1 MTGGAELAIA
11 AAGLTKRY
19 GKTAALCGVGLQARA
34 GTVTAL
40 LGPNGA
46 GKSTMVRILA
56 TLLRPDAGTARVG
69 GYDVAREPE
78 RVRALIGLAGQSL
91 SVDGKLSG
99 PENLAMFGRLHRLAW
114 PVVRERSARL
124 LDVFDLGGAGRK
136 AVKAYSGG
144 MRRKLDLALSL
155 MAEPPI
161 LFLDEP
167 TVGLDPASRHALWD
181 IIRGLVGRGT
191 TVLLTTQYLDE
202 ADALAGSVVFID
214 AGRVV
219 ATGTPAELKAR
230 AGQAQ
235 FDLIAATGADVIRLT
250 AALGALAVVTDQARR
265 AVRVAVQGSGLDGIR
280 ELHAIAG
287 AVVRAG
293 ASSSGSPSANRTLT
307 TCTSS
312 SRVMRGLPER
322 PGTRHDRP
330 ACRDPPPVRCLGGQ
344 RLLGNGQAQLPAHPP
359 RPRTASQRHT
369 AARPDRGGR

>member
-1 MTGGAELAIA
+1 MRASKAPAARGHDALLGPEAAMTGANELAIA
-11 AAGLTKRY
+11 ASGLTKRY
-19 GKTAALCGVGLQARA
+19 GKTAALCDFSLQARA

-46 GKSTMVRILA
+46 GKTTMVRILS

-69 GYDVAREPE
+69 GYDVARDPE
-78 RVRALIGLAGQSL
+78 RVRSRIALTGQSL

-144 MRRKLDLALSL
+144 MRRKLDLAVSL
-155 MAEPPI
+155 MAEPAI

-167 TVGLDPASRHALWD
+167 TAGLDPASRHALWE

-219 ATGTPAELKAR
+219 AAGTPAELKAR

-235 FDLIAATGADVIRLT
+235 FDLIAATDADVIRLT
-250 AALGALAVVTDQARR
+250 AALGGLAVVTGQARR
-265 AVRVAVQGSGLDGIR
+265 AVRVAVQSTGLEGVR
-280 ELHAIAG
+280 ELNAITG
-287 AVVRAG
+287 AAVRAG
-293 ASSSGSPSANRTLT
+293 AAIERFSLREPDLDDAYFQLT
-307 TCTSS
+307 GHA
-312 SRVMRGLPER
+312 R
-322 PGTRHDRP
+322 
-330 ACRDPPPVRCLGGQ
+330 
-344 RLLGNGQAQLPAHPP
+344 
-359 RPRTASQRHT
+359 
-369 AARPDRGGR
+369 AAGAAGDAA

>member
-1 MTGGAELAIA
+1 MGTSQAIV

-19 GKTAALCGVGLQARA
+19 GKTAALCDVSFQASA

-46 GKSTMVRILA
+46 GKTTMVRILS
-56 TLLRPDAGTARVG
+56 TLLRPDAGTAWVG

-78 RVRALIGLAGQSL
+78 RVQARIGLTGQSL

-124 LDVFDLGGAGRK
+124 LDVFDLGGAGKK
-136 AVKAYSGG
+136 AVKTYSGG

-167 TVGLDPASRHALWD
+167 TTGLDPASRHALWD

-191 TVLLTTQYLDE
+191 TVLLTSQYLDE
-202 ADALAGSVVFID
+202 ADALAGSVVFIN

-230 AGQAQ
+230 AGQAR
-235 FDLIAATGADVIRLT
+235 FDLIAASDADVIRLT
-250 AALGALAVVTDQARR
+250 AALGALAVVTDEARR
-265 AVRVAVQGSGLDGIR
+265 AVCVAVQGSGLEGIR
-280 ELHAIAG
+280 ELNAITG
-287 AVVRAG
+287 AAVRAG
-293 ASSSGSPSANRTLT
+293 ASIERFSLHEPDLDDVYFQLT
-307 TCTSS
+307 
-312 SRVMRGLPER
+312 G
-322 PGTRHDRP
+322 HARP
-330 ACRDPPPVRCLGGQ
+330 AG
-344 RLLGNGQAQLPAHPP
+344 
-359 RPRTASQRHT
+359 
-369 AARPDRGGR
+369 AAGDAA

>member
-1 MTGGAELAIA
+1 MTGGNEPAIA

-19 GKTAALCGVGLQARA
+19 GKTAALCDVSLQARA

-46 GKSTMVRILA
+46 GKTTMVRILA

-78 RVRALIGLAGQSL
+78 RVRARIGLAGQSL

-124 LDVFDLGGAGRK
+124 LEVFDLGGAGKK

-167 TVGLDPASRHALWD
+167 TAGLDPASRHALWD

-219 ATGTPAELKAR
+219 AAGTPAELKAR
-230 AGQAQ
+230 AGHAQ

-250 AALGALAVVTDQARR
+250 AALGTLAVVTDQSRR
-265 AVRVAVQGSGLDGIR
+265 AVRVAVQGSGLEGIR
-280 ELHAIAG
+280 ELNAITGAAAAAG
-287 AVVRAG
+287 AGIERFSLREPDLDDVYFQ
-293 ASSSGSPSANRTLT
+293 LT
-307 TCTSS
+307 
-312 SRVMRGLPER
+312 G
-322 PGTRHDRP
+322 HARP
-330 ACRDPPPVRCLGGQ
+330 AR
-344 RLLGNGQAQLPAHPP
+344 PAGD
-359 RPRTASQRHT
+359 
-369 AARPDRGGR
+369 AA

>member
-1 MTGGAELAIA
+1 MRTSNATAASGRDELPGPAAVMTGGSELAIA
-11 AAGLTKRY
+11 ASGLTKRY
-19 GKTAALCGVGLQARA
+19 GKTTALCDVSLQVRA

-46 GKSTMVRILA
+46 GKTTMVRILS

-69 GYDVAREPE
+69 GYDLARDREH
-78 RVRALIGLAGQSL
+78 VRALIGLTGQSL

-99 PENLAMFGRLHRLAW
+99 PENLAMFGRLHRLGW

-124 LDVFDLGGAGRK
+124 LEVFDLGGAGKK
-136 AVKAYSGG
+136 AVKTYSGG

-155 MAEPPI
+155 MGEPSI

-167 TVGLDPASRHALWD
+167 TAGLDPASRHALWE

-235 FDLIAATGADVIRLT
+235 FDLIAATDADVIRLT

-265 AVRVAVQGSGLDGIR
+265 AVRVAVRGTGLDGVR
-280 ELHAIAG
+280 ELNAITGVAE
-287 AVVRAG
+287 RAG
-293 ASSSGSPSANRTLT
+293 ASIERFSLCEPDLDDVYFQLT
-307 TCTSS
+307 GHA
-312 SRVMRGLPER
+312 RAVGAA
-322 PGTRHDRP
+322 GD
-330 ACRDPPPVRCLGGQ
+330 
-344 RLLGNGQAQLPAHPP
+344 
-359 RPRTASQRHT
+359 TA
-369 AARPDRGGR
+369 

>member
-1 MTGGAELAIA
+1 M
-11 AAGLTKRY
+11 
-19 GKTAALCGVGLQARA
+19 
-34 GTVTAL
+34 TAL

-46 GKSTMVRILA
+46 GKTTMVRILA

-69 GYDVAREPE
+69 GYDVARDPE
-78 RVRALIGLAGQSL
+78 RVRARIGLAGQSL

-99 PENLAMFGRLHRLAW
+99 PENLAMFGRLQRLAW

-124 LDVFDLGGAGRK
+124 LEVFDLGGAGKK

-167 TVGLDPASRHALWD
+167 TAGLDPASRHALWD

-219 ATGTPAELKAR
+219 AAGTPAELKAR
-230 AGQAQ
+230 TGQAQ
-235 FDLIAATGADVIRLT
+235 FDLIAATSADVIRLT
-250 AALGALAVVTDQARR
+250 AALGGLAVVTDQARR
-265 AVRVAVQGSGLDGIR
+265 AVRVAVQGTGLDGIR
-280 ELHAIAG
+280 ELHAITGAAAAAG
-287 AVVRAG
+287 AG
-293 ASSSGSPSANRTLT
+293 I
-307 TCTSS
+307 
-312 SRVMRGLPER
+312 ER
-322 PGTRHDRP
+322 FSLREPDL
-330 ACRDPPPVRCLGGQ
+330 DDVYF
-344 RLLGNGQAQLPAHPP
+344 PAHG
-359 RPRTASQRHT
+359 SC
-369 AARPDRGGR
+369 AARRRGRDAA

>member
-1 MTGGAELAIA
+1 MTGGNELAIA

-19 GKTAALCGVGLQARA
+19 GTTAALCDVSLQARA

-46 GKSTMVRILA
+46 GKTTMIRILS

-69 GYDVAREPE
+69 GYDVARDPE
-78 RVRALIGLAGQSL
+78 RVRGRIGLTGQSL

-114 PVVRERSARL
+114 PLVRERSARL
-124 LDVFDLGGAGRK
+124 LDIFDLGGAGKK
-136 AVKAYSGG
+136 AVKTYSGG

-155 MAEPPI
+155 MAEPAI

-167 TVGLDPASRHALWD
+167 TAGLDPASRHALWE

-219 ATGTPAELKAR
+219 AAGTPAELKAR

-235 FDLIAATGADVIRLT
+235 FDVIAATDADVIRLT
-250 AALGALAVVTDQARR
+250 AALGGLGIVTDQARR
-265 AVRVAVQGSGLDGIR
+265 AVRVAVQSTGLEGVR
-280 ELHAIAG
+280 ELNAITG
-287 AVVRAG
+287 AAAQAG
-293 ASSSGSPSANRTLT
+293 ASIERFSLREPDIDDVYFQLT
-307 TCTSS
+307 
-312 SRVMRGLPER
+312 GHP
-322 PGTRHDRP
+322 RP
-330 ACRDPPPVRCLGGQ
+330 AG
-344 RLLGNGQAQLPAHPP
+344 
-359 RPRTASQRHT
+359 
-369 AARPDRGGR
+369 AAGDAA